1 MSSSLAVG
9 CVTAVLRRV
18 LEESVKLHDLKTVMN
33 GTVEI
38 STLPPDKLDVS
49 KGDPDRINLFLL
61 QVSENAAWRNADFPS
76 RNGNGGR
83 LSNPKLALDLFYLVT
98 AYGAAEFHA
107 EMLLGHAMFVFHETP
122 VLTRQSIRD
131 SLASLPAGAAKNKM
145 NTALRDA
152 LLEEQIEQI
161 KIVPR
166 VLSVEEISKIWG
178 ALQSQYRTTAAYQ
191 VSVVLIEAQQPVRTP
206 LPVLTRGKP
215 IPGTN
220 RDEGV
225 FVQPNLL
232 PAVPTLEELIPQ
244 TTPAIRMG
252 EKLSLQGHHLGG
264 TLVRAH
270 FRLLRGD
277 YEFDLPAQ
285 PGASDAGFDVL
296 MPSVPDDRPAGV
308 YEVTALVTQGGVE
321 HTSNRL
327 PVMLAPLI
335 TVGPLAGGVLKI
347 TCNPLVGPRQEVA
360 LVVGVRELLPDPASF
375 PIVAVPAPPHPG
387 PTATLNFILPTAP
400 NALPSGSH
408 PQWVRLRVDGIESIL
423 IDRTKTPPE
432 FVPLQSV
439 VIP

>member
-9 CVTAVLRRV
+9 SVTAVLRRV
-18 LEESVKLHDLKTVMN
+18 LEESVKRHNLTTIL
-33 GTVEI
+33 GTAEV
-38 STLPPDKLDVS
+38 SSLPPDRLKIG
-49 KGDPDRINLFLL
+49 KGEPNRINLFLL

-76 RNGNGGR
+76 RTGNGDR
-83 LSNPKLALDLFYLVT
+83 RTNPKLALDLFYLVT

-131 SLASLPAGAAKNKM
+131 ALASLPAGPAKTEM
-145 NTALRDA
+145 NAALRAA

-166 VLSVEEISKIWG
+166 VLTVEEISKIWG

-191 VSVVLIEAQQPVRTP
+191 VSVVLIEAAQPARTA

-225 FVQPNLL
+225 FVQANLL
-232 PAVPTLEELIPQ
+232 PPVPTLETLVPQ
-244 TTPAIRMG
+244 TDPAMRMG

-264 TLVRAH
+264 TTVRAH

-277 YEFDLPAQ
+277 YEFTLTASA
-285 PGASDAGFDVL
+285 GASDASFEVQLPPG
-296 MPSVPDDRPAGV
+296 PDDRPAGV
-308 YEVTALVTQGGVE
+308 YEVTALVTQGGVV
-321 HTSNRL
+321 HSSNRL

-335 TVGPLAGGVLKI
+335 TVGPVVAGVLTI
-347 TCNPLVGPRQEVA
+347 TCNPNVGPRQQVV
-360 LVVGVRELLPDPASF
+360 LVVGTSELLPTAASF
-375 PIVAVPAPPHPG
+375 PIVVLPAPAHPV
-387 PTATLNFILPTAP
+387 PTASLNFILPAAP
-400 NALPSGSH
+400 HALPSGS
-408 PQWVRLRVDGIESIL
+408 QWVRLRVDGMESIL

-432 FVPLQSV
+432 FVPSQAV
-439 VIP
+439 VLP